1 MQLDALVQAGFLALV
16 QVGLTATIVVVS
28 WRAATGRLKRNPTV
42 GIRMPSTM
50 RSDEA
55 WMAGHRAALRLTPLY
70 LLQLAVTL
78 TLLIVT
84 VAQRRP
90 LGAVMAVAIGGTLL
104 YLPIVIFAALIA
116 GRAAKNVDRHSSDQ
130 PSPSPIR
137 YSKTIHIYAAINGVM
152 LACTSV
158 GLWFLAARATGN
170 GIPPNRGLGFR
181 DQQTLATE
189 AGWYAAQRVGFH
201 IGAVAAT
208 AITAAVFAV
217 VAVVYARRLHP
228 AWALVVPSVGLAA
241 VALAFLIAGHYA
253 DKAAVSATSGAAP
266 GGQPH
271 AACSEYSALPKTVGL
286 PQGVSLR
293 VT

>member
-70 LLQLAVTL
+70 LLQLVVTL
-78 TLLIVT
+78 TLLTLTIV
-84 VAQRRP
+84 QGRP
-90 LGAVMAVAIGGTLL
+90 LGTVMVVAIGGTLL
-104 YLPIVIFAALIA
+104 YLPSVIFAAFIA
-116 GRAAKNVDRHSSDQ
+116 GRAAKKVDRHAGDQ

-137 YSKTIHIYAAINGVM
+137 YSRTIHIYAATNGVM
-152 LACTSV
+152 LAGTSV
-158 GLWFLAARATGN
+158 GLWFLAARTTSN

-189 AGWYAAQRVGFH
+189 VGWYAAQRVGFH

-208 AITAAVFAV
+208 AITAAVFAA
-217 VAVVYARRLHP
+217 VAVVYTRRLHP
-228 AWALVVPSVGLAA
+228 AWALIVPSVGLAA
-241 VALAFLIAGHYA
+241 VALSFLIAGHYA
-253 DKAAVSATSGAAP
+253 DKAAVSATSSAAP
-266 GGQPH
+266 GGQQR
-271 AACSEYSALPKTVGL
+271 AACSENNALPKTVGL
-286 PQGVSLR
+286 PRGVSIR